1 MNMAA
6 MGGHHRPKDLVRQ
19 VPPFCPHTRTGG
31 TFGGWKKYVPV
42 EKGCSCE
49 VAMLVVFEALGQ
61 SPWFRDFDLKAYLLF
76 FF

>member
-1 MNMAA
+1 MAA
-6 MGGHHRPKDLVRQ
+6 MGGHHRPKDLGHFRRLEKNM
-19 VPPFCPHTRTGG
+19 F
-31 TFGGWKKYVPV
+31 PV

-61 SPWFRDFDLKAYLLF
+61 TAWFRGFDLKAYLLF